1 MAHSDPQT
9 NPQKNYFFA
18 PAQYNP
24 LRKLGVFQEIIEPMY
39 RSILLSFFLL
49 LAALGMGQQVQW
61 LTASP
66 INYEVNPNW
75 PTHLVCAS
83 DADHAYVARSTELSY
98 LYQTV
103 FGSAVIE
110 QRNAL
115 GETNWSFSLGDS
127 VKLQAMASDPDGNVI
142 IGGRFFRA
150 LHLGSGSV
158 LPVVN
163 GNTFPETFLIALDID
178 GNLLWQRN
186 ITPSDPTGTDVES
199 ITFDPQGRAWYA
211 TCDFTTAQIKR
222 LDVSGNDVEAWPIL
236 NAMLIGSLSFDAQG
250 SLYVSGATS
259 TPGITV
265 NGTLYPMTK
274 HYNFFVTRMD
284 ADGTSQWL
292 RSAEDEVFH
301 RPRVK
306 ADAFGHVYLLYPPR
320 DSLTFA
326 GTHFHGPEWNSTF
339 ILARLDSMGTLQWG
353 FQPPLDTPFAG
364 QFDVG
369 EKDVLGVD
377 ADGNAVIL
385 GLAFGVINWGN
396 NVLTNL
402 GTTQERAITLLQ
414 VDSTGTP
421 QWELHGGSGE
431 FDQMQGLHVLPDGIC
446 HIAVR
451 TRNAFPFG
459 PFTAEVSTPH
469 LVVARIALGITTGME
484 KSPSAGQGLVAFPSP
499 FSSEFTISAE
509 RFSGEALDVILRD
522 GTGRIVSLSHRLEAL
537 GNTLAAGSYFVE
549 VRQGENRWHGRV
561 VKQ

>member
-1 MAHSDPQT
+1 M
-9 NPQKNYFFA
+9 
-18 PAQYNP
+18 
-24 LRKLGVFQEIIEPMY
+24 
-39 RSILLSFFLL
+39 RSTIYILLP
-49 LAALGMGQQVQW
+49 ALVVFAGTVQGQQVQW

-66 INYEVNPNW
+66 IDYTVDPDT

-115 GETNWSFSLGDS
+115 GEINWSFSLGDS
-127 VKLQAMASDPDGNVI
+127 VLLQAMASDIDGNVI

-186 ITPSDPTGTDVES
+186 ITPNTTASMDVEA
-199 ITFDPQGRAWYA
+199 ITFDPQGRGWYA
-211 TCDFTTAQIKR
+211 TCDYFTGAIKR
-222 LDVSGNDVEAWPIL
+222 LDNSGNDVETRPVL
-236 NAMLIGSLSFDAQG
+236 NAKLIGSLSFDPQG
-250 SLYVSGATS
+250 NLYVSGATS

-265 NGTLYPMTK
+265 NGTLYPITTE
-274 HYNFFVTRMD
+274 YNFFVTRMD

-292 RSAEDEVFH
+292 RSGEDIVFQ
-301 RPRVK
+301 RARVK
-306 ADAFGHVYLLYPPR
+306 ADAFGHVYLLYPPM
-320 DSLTFA
+320 DSLTFG

-353 FQPPLDTPFAG
+353 FQPPLGTPFSG

-377 ADGNAVIL
+377 ANGNAVIV
-385 GLAFGVINWGN
+385 GLAFGVIAWGN

-402 GTTQERAITLLQ
+402 GSTEERAITLLQ

-431 FDQMQGLHVLPDGIC
+431 FDVVQGLSVLPDGIC

-451 TRNAFPFG
+451 TRDTFPFG
-459 PFTAEVSTPH
+459 SFTAEVSTPH
-469 LVVARIALGITTGME
+469 LVVARIALDTSTGVEETAGKDQEIT
-484 KSPSAGQGLVAFPSP
+484 AFPSP
-499 FSSEFTISAE
+499 FTSEFSIAADP
-509 RFSGEALDVILRD
+509 FSRGVVDVLLRD
-522 GTGRIVSLSHRLEAL
+522 GTGRIVSQSHRLEGL
-537 GNTLAAGSYFVE
+537 GNALAAGSYLVE
-549 VRQGENRWHGRV
+549 VRQGESRWHGRV

>member
-1 MAHSDPQT
+1 MHRTLHVALFT
-9 NPQKNYFFA
+9 M
-18 PAQYNP
+18 
-24 LRKLGVFQEIIEPMY
+24 I
-39 RSILLSFFLL
+39 SI
-49 LAALGMGQQVQW
+49 LGMGQEVQW

-66 INYEVNPNW
+66 IGYEVNPNA

-98 LYQTV
+98 VYQTV

-115 GETNWSFSLGDS
+115 GEVNWSFSLGDS
-127 VKLQAMASDPDGNVI
+127 VLLQAMASDADGRVI

-150 LHLGSGSV
+150 LHLGSGPV
-158 LPVVN
+158 LPLVN
-163 GNTFPETFLIALDID
+163 GNTFPETFLISLDIN

-186 ITPSDPTGTDVES
+186 ITPNTTASTDVES
-199 ITFDPQGRAWYA
+199 ITFDPQGRGWYA
-211 TCDFTTAQIKR
+211 TCDYFTGAIKR
-222 LDVSGNDVEAWPIL
+222 LDNSGNDVETRPVL
-236 NAMLIGSLSFDAQG
+236 NAKLIGSLSFDPQG
-250 SLYVSGATS
+250 NLYVSGATS

-265 NGTLYPMTK
+265 NGTLYPITK
-274 HYNFFVTRMD
+274 EYNFFVTRMD
-284 ADGTSQWL
+284 LDGTSQWL
-292 RSAEDEVFH
+292 RSAEDIVFQ
-301 RPRVK
+301 RTRVK

-353 FQPPLDTPFAG
+353 FQPPLGTPFSG

-369 EKDVLGVD
+369 DRDVLGVD

-402 GTTQERAITLLQ
+402 GTTQERAVTLLQ

-431 FDQMQGLHVLPDGIC
+431 YDQMQGLHVLPDGIC

-451 TRNAFPFG
+451 TRNTFPFG
-459 PFTAEVSTPH
+459 PYTAEVSTPH
-469 LVVARIALGITTGME
+469 LVVARIALGITTGVE
-484 KSPSAGQGLVAFPSP
+484 ESSSNDQDLLAFPSP
-499 FSSEFTISAE
+499 FTSEFSISAE
-509 RFSGEALDVILRD
+509 PFTGEALDVILRD
-522 GTGRIVSLSHRLEAL
+522 GTGRIVSIGHRLEGL
-537 GNTLAAGSYFVE
+537 GNKLAGGSYFVE